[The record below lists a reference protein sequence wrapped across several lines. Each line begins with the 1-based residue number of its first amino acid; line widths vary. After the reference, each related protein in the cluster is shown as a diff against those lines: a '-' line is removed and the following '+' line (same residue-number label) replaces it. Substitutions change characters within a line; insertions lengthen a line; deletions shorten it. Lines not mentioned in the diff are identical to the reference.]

1 METIEIIYFTQD
13 QENTVKQAFKA
24 EYLKDDI
31 KLLKDFD
38 YDFDF
43 DDED

>member
-1 METIEIIYFTQD
+1 MLDIVELSEEQSKTIEIT
-13 QENTVKQAFKA
+13 FKA